1 MWMYRW
7 TIASVGFLF
16 TKNYWIWL
24 NYNELK
30 VTILL
35 LCYFFFAF
43 SAQYIIDCAPWY
55 PKSIITTQKK
65 KKKKNYVPN
74 GKYIAWLSGQDCR
87 QDLGWTTPELVPWAL
102 VHLEM
107 TCCPDLS
114 DLICM
119 LLKVIPVQATDWLQ
133 LRLIATYVLD
143 VPTMS
148 L

>member
-7 TIASVGFLF
+7 TSASVGFLF

-43 SAQYIIDCAPWY
+43 SAHEIYHRLHALMSQIHNH
-55 PKSIITTQKK
+55 QKK
-65 KKKKNYVPN
+65 TVPN
-74 GKYIAWLSGQDCR
+74 EKYIVWLSGQDCR